1 MTSDKVDNIIINH
14 FYGKIKRIK
23 YGFLD
28 TNDLFNKMALYSL
41 VSISLKN
48 EEFFEE
54 KDIQSLIDVIR
65 A

>member
-1 MTSDKVDNIIINH
+1 MTNDKVDNLMINH
-14 FYGKIKRIK
+14 FNAKIRRIR

-41 VSISLKN
+41 VSIALKN

-54 KDIQSLIDVIR
+54 KDIQSLINVIR
-65 A
+65 E